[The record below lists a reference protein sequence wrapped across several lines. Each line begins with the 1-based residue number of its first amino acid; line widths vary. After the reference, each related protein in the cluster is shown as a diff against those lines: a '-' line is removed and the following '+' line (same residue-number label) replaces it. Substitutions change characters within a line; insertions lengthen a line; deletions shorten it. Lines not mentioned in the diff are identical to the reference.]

1 MSAASPL
8 DGVVARAESGT
19 PLTAADVREM
29 MEAILAGKASDA
41 QMSTFL
47 LALRARGET
56 AEEIGTAA
64 VVLRE
69 RCATLNLWDGLPD
82 GAPLMDTCGTGG
94 DGAGTFNLS
103 TMAAIVVAAAG
114 VRVAKH
120 GNRAV
125 SSRAGSADVL
135 EALGVRLDIAP
146 ETLVRSVREV
156 GIGFMFAPRHHE
168 ALRHAAPVRKALGVR
183 TIFNLL
189 GPLANPAGA
198 SHQLLGVYDNR
209 FVRPLAEV
217 LQRLGT
223 KRAWVVHGEGGV
235 DEVSPYGSTRVV
247 ALADSQLSER
257 TVSPSDFGLAAEA
270 PGALVGGD
278 AQENARIAGR
288 VLAGEHSPYRT
299 GVVINAAAALFI
311 AEAAPT
317 LGDARVLAE
326 GVIDS
331 GRAAATLA
339 RWAEITQ
346 G

>member
-1 MSAASPL
+1 MSATSAL

-19 PLTAADVREM
+19 PLTSAEMRLM
-29 MEAILAGKASDA
+29 MEAILAGKASDG
-41 QMSTFL
+41 QMSAFL

-56 AEEIGTAA
+56 SEEIGAA
-64 VVLRE
+64 AAVLRE
-69 RCATLNLWDGLPD
+69 RCATLNLREGLAD

-103 TMAAIVVAAAG
+103 TMAAIVVASAG

-135 EALGVRLDIAP
+135 EALGVRLDVTP
-146 ETLVRSVREV
+146 EALVRSVREA

-183 TIFNLL
+183 TLFNLL

-198 SHQLLGVYDNR
+198 SHQLLGVYDDR

-235 DEVSPYGSTRVV
+235 DEVSPYGATRVV
-247 ALADSQLSER
+247 ALADGALAER
-257 TVSPSDFGLAAEA
+257 TVSPADFGLAAEA

-278 AQENARIAGR
+278 AQENARIARR
-288 VLAGEHSPYRT
+288 VLAGERSPYRT
-299 GVVINAAAALFI
+299 GVVLNAAAALFV
-311 AEAAPT
+311 AEAAPS
-317 LGDARVLAE
+317 LGEARAMAE
-326 GVIDS
+326 ASLDS
-331 GRAAATLA
+331 GRARTTLD
-339 RWAEITQ
+339 RWVEITQ
-346 G
+346 E